1 MSKKRKNHGVKCVFN
16 LLFILVYLFY
26 YLFYIFS
33 VFSSDNIIFI
43 NQMHEIDDVGAN
55 ELNEIFET

>member
-1 MSKKRKNHGVKCVFN
+1 MKCVFN

-43 NQMHEIDDVGAN
+43 NQMLEIDDVGAN